1 MKITFLGTG
10 TSQGI
15 PVIGSDHPVC
25 LSNDPKDKRLRT
37 SALIEWD
44 NKKIAIDCGPDFRM
58 QMINANC
65 DKLDAIFFT
74 HEHNDHVSGLD
85 DIRPFYFKHGDI
97 PIYACKRVIS
107 ALKKRFDYIFK
118 SKGNIPGTP
127 KVSVN
132 LIDKDFKFH
141 NKEIKVLNAFHGK
154 LPIIGFRIDN
164 LAYFT
169 DVKTIPETEFH
180 KLKSLDVLVIN
191 ALRIKE
197 HYSHLSLNDALAI
210 IDRLNPKKAYLT
222 HISHKLGF
230 HKDVQSKLPKNVSLA
245 YDGLVV
251 DGF

>member
-1 MKITFLGTG
+1 M
-10 TSQGI
+10 
-15 PVIGSDHPVC
+15 
-25 LSNDPKDKRLRT
+25 
-37 SALIEWD
+37 
-44 NKKIAIDCGPDFRM
+44 
-58 QMINANC
+58 
-65 DKLDAIFFT
+65 
-74 HEHNDHVSGLD
+74 
-85 DIRPFYFKHGDI
+85 
-97 PIYACKRVIS
+97 
-107 ALKKRFDYIFK
+107 
-118 SKGNIPGTP
+118 
-127 KVSVN
+127 
-132 LIDKDFKFH
+132 IDKDFKFH